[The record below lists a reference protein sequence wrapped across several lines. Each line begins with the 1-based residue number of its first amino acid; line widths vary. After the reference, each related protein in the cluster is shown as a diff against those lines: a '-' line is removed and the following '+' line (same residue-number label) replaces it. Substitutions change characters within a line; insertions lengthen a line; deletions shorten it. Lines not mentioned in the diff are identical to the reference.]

1 MIHTRTTVLALA
13 AVVAVGAAFVTSSA
27 EARGFGGGFSRGG
40 GSFGRHVS
48 FARPIGG
55 ATFHRANLVRPI
67 NWNRFHHRPYWHH
80 HHHRHFGWYRPY
92 VYGVSTAAVAAPA
105 YAAAP
110 MAPSAKPCTC
120 LTKEYTADKLVVFK
134 DLCTREIAA
143 SPIGG
148 MPQAGA
154 PQPGEVDPQD
164 GADTK

>member
-1 MIHTRTTVLALA
+1 MISTRTTVLALA
-13 AVVAVGAAFVTSSA
+13 ALAALGAALVTTSA
-27 EARGFGGGFSRGG
+27 EARGLGGGFSRGG
-40 GSFGRHVS
+40 GASFNRVS
-48 FARPIGG
+48 FARP
-55 ATFHRANLVRPI
+55 NLHG
-67 NWNRFHHRPYWHH
+67 FHHRPHWH
-80 HHHRHFGWYRPY
+80 HHHRHHHHGYRPY

-134 DLCTREIAA
+134 DLCTKEIAA
-143 SPIGG
+143 SPMGGAPQAG
-148 MPQAGA
+148 MPQRA